1 MPKVRTEVTLNVLI
15 ELGTLEKAKRLAE
28 VLSLIHGHRVTRP
41 YAIDKAITEALEKAY
56 QKLESMTTEA
66 KAHE

>member
-15 ELGTLEKAKRLAE
+15 ELGTLDKAKRLAE

-41 YAIDKAITEALEKAY
+41 YAIDKAITEALGRADATLAEMKG
-56 QKLESMTTEA
+56 